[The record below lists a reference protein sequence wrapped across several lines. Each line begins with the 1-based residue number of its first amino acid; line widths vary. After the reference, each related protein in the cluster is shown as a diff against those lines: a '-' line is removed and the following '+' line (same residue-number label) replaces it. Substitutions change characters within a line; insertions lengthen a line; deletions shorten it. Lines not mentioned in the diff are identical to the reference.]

1 MIQSILSPFQSAPS
15 EALVARIWLWLL
27 ICNIISSIV
36 NRFKSKNLEKKIL
49 TLQKQITEVRNTN
62 TMENIQN
69 KYIGLSSEEV
79 SKLYKEL
86 KDSDKELNDK
96 FLSKKD
102 YQNFSTGILDF
113 INNHDERLNLLFK
126 YTTNVEKEV
135 EASFG
140 CIDSIKKMVDLLFEH
155 TKSQDE
161 YMKKIPVIEIPED
174 WIENIENVEK

>member
-1 MIQSILSPFQSAPS
+1 MIAWISL
-15 EALVARIWLWLL
+15 ALVV
-27 ICNIISSIV
+27 CSIISNIKSW
-36 NRFKSKNLEKKIL
+36 FKSKNIEKEISN
-49 TLQKQITEVRNTN
+49 LQKQITEVKNSNTN

-69 KYIGLSSEEV
+69 KYVGPSTEEIAR
-79 SKLYKEL
+79 LYKEL
-86 KDSDKELNDK
+86 KESDKELNDK

-102 YQNFSTGILDF
+102 YQEFSTWFINF
-113 INNHDERLNLLFK
+113 INNHDERLDLLFK
-126 YTTNVEKEV
+126 YTMNVEKEV

-174 WIENIENVEK
+174 